1 MSNPH
6 QHDRRRGL
14 DRLRSANRW
23 VVVGAIGLTGA
34 FSWIAAKAFPGK
46 AATAQT
52 PQTAQTPTNDNSSV
66 QGGDDQPLTQPQQAP
81 VVPQQQYQ
89 PPVVSGGS

>member
-1 MSNPH
+1 
-6 QHDRRRGL
+6 
-14 DRLRSANRW
+14 
-23 VVVGAIGLTGA
+23 VGAIGLTGA
-34 FSWIAAKAFPGK
+34 FSWLAAKAFPGK

-52 PQTAQTPTNDNSSV
+52 PAATTNDSTNSSV

-81 VVPQQQYQ
+81 VVPQRQYQ